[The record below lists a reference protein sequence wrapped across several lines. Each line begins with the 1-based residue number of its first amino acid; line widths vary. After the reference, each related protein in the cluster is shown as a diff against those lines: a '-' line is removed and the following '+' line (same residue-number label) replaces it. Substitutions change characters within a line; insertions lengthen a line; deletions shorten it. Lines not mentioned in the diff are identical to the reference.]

1 MANPNV
7 ENAII
12 IHKMIA
18 QILRKAIANPTKINS
33 RTTRNA
39 NNSIGMSIFFIF
51 QPPLQSVHELV

>member
-7 ENAII
+7 ENAKI

-18 QILRKAIANPTKINS
+18 QILRKAIAKPTKINS
-33 RTTRNA
+33 RTTSNA

-51 QPPLQSVHELV
+51 QPPL